1 MELYCPVCETKVE
14 WFDICENCNWQNSGP
29 KENENDPCGPNKI
42 SLKEARKVYLKDK
55 NIK

>member
-1 MELYCPVCETKVE
+1 MELYCPVCGTKVE

-29 KENENDPCGPNKI
+29 NENENDPCGPNKI
-42 SLKEARKVYLKDK
+42 SLKEAREVYLKNK